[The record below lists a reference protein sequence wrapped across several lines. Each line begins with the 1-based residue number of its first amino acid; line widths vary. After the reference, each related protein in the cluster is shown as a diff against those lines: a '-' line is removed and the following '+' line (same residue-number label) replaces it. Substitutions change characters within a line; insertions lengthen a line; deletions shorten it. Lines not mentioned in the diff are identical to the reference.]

1 MTKSKKHPKL
11 RDLPPGEIYFLDDPK
26 PIGDIKNIA
35 LAGCD
40 LLEAKYQD
48 AIESFDRMLWEG
60 TGTCRCLRWQCD
72 QRVRGRYIGPSVS
85 TRLGYTIMSVAEAL

>member
-1 MTKSKKHPKL
+1 MTKSKKRVKL
-11 RDLPPGEIYFLDDPK
+11 KDLRPGEVYFLDDPK

-48 AIESFDRMLWEG
+48 ALESFDRMLWKETMMILDG
-60 TGTCRCLRWQCD
+60 ED
-72 QRVRGRYIGPSVS
+72 D
-85 TRLGYTIMSVAEAL
+85 E